1 MTCCARWTQIQDDA
15 FNVKILFGLQLAKGL
30 LERMRGAGLRR
41 GGQLRAAAPI
51 RAQIQNSKFKISA
64 NRVYFGIYSD
74 SGCSL
79 RRSRMFGNELR
90 ASAAPRL
97 RPADP
102 SGIDSIEVVAF
113 GSPQCAVKA
122 NAFAGKFGQPGPAAR
137 SRPGRRAATRVPQV
151 RSSGPIRSAAGLP
164 YSDASRL
171 PGSCSLHRTARPT
184 AKTRRLQKVSQAAK
198 NKVYIPDVPLLD
210 SNFVLATFASAATP
224 KKEARCLAFPMIV
237 SYICGTFIESRKC
250 NFILVRRT

>member
-1 MTCCARWTQIQDDA
+1 MLIRSRAAVCEAL
-15 FNVKILFGLQLAKGL
+15 NG
-30 LERMRGAGLRR
+30 
-41 GGQLRAAAPI
+41 RAAACGGHARCGPAG
-51 RAQIQNSKFKISA
+51 R
-64 NRVYFGIYSD
+64 
-74 SGCSL
+74 
-79 RRSRMFGNELR
+79 ELR
-90 ASAAPRL
+90 ASAAGRL
-97 RPADP
+97 LPADP

-151 RSSGPIRSAAGLP
+151 RSSRPIRSAAGLP